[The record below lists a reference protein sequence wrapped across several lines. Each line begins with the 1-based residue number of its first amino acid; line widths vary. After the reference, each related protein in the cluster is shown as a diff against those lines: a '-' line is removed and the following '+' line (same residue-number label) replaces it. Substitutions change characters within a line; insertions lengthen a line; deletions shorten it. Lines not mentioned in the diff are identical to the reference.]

1 MFSSSSGET
10 FRSAYAALS
19 PEARSQLAGVFFD
32 RACAARQVAAEI
44 VPSVPVVATERAGF
58 EAAALAWMQ
67 QHGFK
72 NGIVF
77 LCGFF
82 GILSEAFLRDCPA
95 PIVNTHPSLL
105 PAFPGLE
112 KKVHA
117 QAADTVC
124 LSGFSVHLVTPEL
137 DGGPILFQMPV
148 FLDPRKTPDA
158 LRGDVRA
165 CEQRWLPRIWEKLLG
180 SDLSAADARA
190 VGRELRARLGL
201 HNAPISEREVW
212 S

>member
-19 PEARSQLAGVFFD
+19 PAARSQLKGAFFD
-32 RACAARQVAAEI
+32 RPCGARQVLAE
-44 VPSVPVVATERAGF
+44 VAPSVPVLEATRSDF
-58 EAAALAWMQ
+58 ESKALAWM
-67 QHGFK
+67 GERSF
-72 NGIVF
+72 GDGLVF

-82 GILSEAFLRDCPA
+82 GILSENFLGACPA
-95 PIVNTHPSLL
+95 PVVNTHPSLL
-105 PAFPGLE
+105 PSFPGLE

-117 QAADTVC
+117 LAADMVP

-137 DGGPILFQMPV
+137 DGGPILFQVPV
-148 FLDPRKTPDA
+148 WLDPRKTPDA

-165 CEQRWLPRIWEKLLG
+165 CEQRWLPRVWEKLLG
-180 SDLSAADARA
+180 SDLRAADARA
-190 VGRELRARLGL
+190 VGRELRARLGF